1 LMRYRGFR
9 WASCGRSRSIV
20 ADAIIEFSFADRP
33 LEGVCPFTNVPDS
46 PYNTINNDSVL
57 TRVMATSFVSR
68 GRAKTALTFHG
79 YDSSARPNDNRNFDY
94 QQCKFTV

>member
-1 LMRYRGFR
+1 MRYRGFR
-9 WASCGRSRSIV
+9 WASWGRSRSIV

-46 PYNTINNDSVL
+46 LYNNVNNDSVL
-57 TRVMATSFVSR
+57 TRVMATSLISR

-79 YDSSARPNDNRNFDY
+79 YDSSALRDDNHNFDY
-94 QQCKFTV
+94 Q